1 MTENEFTKHDHV
13 LMGLVVSL
21 QAGAMQQMGK
31 IADPHTGEV
40 VRDLDSAR
48 ATIDVLEMLK
58 EKCRHGTPEVIVR
71 MLDTAVM
78 ELQMNYLDE
87 KKKDAPREE
96 PQQPEEPEQPKEAAA
111 DPAAA
116 KTGAAGPDDAA
127 PDPDFEPEEG

>member
-1 MTENEFTKHDHV
+1 MTENEITKHDHV
-13 LMGLVVSL
+13 LMGLVISL

-48 ATIDVLEMLK
+48 ATIDILEMLK

-87 KKKDAPREE
+87 KKKDVPREE
-96 PQQPEEPEQPKEAAA
+96 PQQQEAAA

-116 KTGAAGPDDAA
+116 KAEAAGPDAAAADPDAA
-127 PDPDFEPEEG
+127 DPEPDFEPEEG